1 MVRIN
6 TNDVSFWGVFWV
18 DVSSTSTV
26 QTDFIAVA
34 KAIGSS
40 AESIDEARQILANRS
55 ETWLLILDNADDAGV
70 DYQIY
75 FPSGTR
81 GSIILTS
88 RIPECSQYNTVG
100 SKALTG
106 LSDQDSIELLLKAT
120 QIHPPSWPTHEPAAK
135 QVIEILGSHTLALI
149 QAGAYV
155 AMGYCQLEQYPGE
168 YDRRRARLLKFA
180 PKQAQSRY
188 GDVYATFEVSA
199 HILESSKGTVAS
211 DALDLLGILS
221 MLHHRDV
228 PVQLFEDAWERSQHI
243 SDYENEGLNHLEI
256 LTKHHV
262 STLPDFVNEQG
273 ARWDGFRLKDAIRLL
288 ASLAL
293 ISVDCGFLS
302 MHLLTHA
309 WSADRQS
316 LDQQVKTWNST
327 GWVLAFSGFWYDTWR
342 VYEKQFRLHIRHHL
356 DRGMEGLYNSKQNDA
371 TAMIPVLFHCIWSLS
386 AMGDDSK
393 VGEVLDWF
401 FEELNLDSDV
411 PSIPWLPLYILRGE
425 SLFHLR
431 KVVQTIKLLEPV
443 MEVITAT
450 LAETHRD
457 RLRSQRLLAAA
468 YSKNGQNKQAIELL
482 KQVVDITAA
491 TLAENNPDRLASQ
504 YELAVAYRKNGQN
517 EQAIELLKQVVG
529 ITAATSAENHPNRL
543 VSQYELAVAY
553 RKNGQNEQVIELLKQ
568 VVGIRA
574 ATSAENH
581 PNRLASQHALAVA
594 YRENGQ
600 SKEAVELMEQVVRLQ
615 DNPSRLLV
623 LQRELARAYQANGQI
638 EKAKDLLQA
647 SSRT

>member
-26 QTDFIAVA
+26 QTDFIAVT

-55 ETWLLILDNADDAGV
+55 ERWLLILDNADDAGV

-188 GDVYATFEVSA
+188 SDEYATFEVSA
-199 HILESSKGTVAS
+199 HILGSSKGTVAS

-228 PVQLFEDAWERSQHI
+228 PIQLFEDAWERSQHI
-243 SDYENEGLNHLEI
+243 SDYEMEERNHLEV
-256 LTKHHV
+256 LTKYHV
-262 STLPDFVNEQG
+262 STLPDFVKEQG

-327 GWVLAFSGFWYDTWR
+327 GSVLAFSCYWFDTCQA
-342 VYEKQFRLHIRHHL
+342 YEKQFRLHIRHHL
-356 DRGMEGLYNSKQNDA
+356 DRGMEGLCNSKQNDA
-371 TAMIPVLFHCIWSLS
+371 TAMIPVLFKCTWHLT
-386 AMGDDSK
+386 AMRDDSK

-411 PSIPWLPLYILRGE
+411 PSIPWLPLYILRGGTL
-425 SLFHLR
+425 SRLG
-431 KVVQTIKLLEPV
+431 KSVQSIKLLEQV
-443 MEVITAT
+443 MEVTTAT
-450 LAETHRD
+450 LAETHPD
-457 RLRSQRLLAAA
+457 RLTSQHVLGQAYIEKGETQQGIKLLEQVVDIQALTLAENHHDRLESQHALAAG
-468 YSKNGQNKQAIELL
+468 YRKNGQNKQAIELL
-482 KQVVDITAA
+482 EQVVRLQWNPVKLLITQHN
-491 TLAENNPDRLASQ
+491 LAVTYRKNGQTEEAVELLEHVVRLQDNSLRLLGSQ
-504 YELAVAYRKNGQN
+504 YELA
-517 EQAIELLKQVVG
+517 L
-529 ITAATSAENHPNRL
+529 
-543 VSQYELAVAY
+543 
-553 RKNGQNEQVIELLKQ
+553 
-568 VVGIRA
+568 
-574 ATSAENH
+574 
-581 PNRLASQHALAVA
+581 A

-600 SKEAVELMEQVVRLQ
+600 TKEAVELLEHVLRLQ
-615 DNPSRLLV
+615 DNPSGLL
-623 LQRELARAYQANGQI
+623 R
-638 EKAKDLLQA
+638 
-647 SSRT
+647 S